1 MQWELER
8 GQGMA
13 RPYQALVLIS
23 AIALIAQGG
32 VAVAQNADVQ
42 VLHQELAHYSRSA
55 RMLKIEGSSRVM
67 VKVSPAGDIFSV
79 RVVEASNR
87 IFQNSAKL
95 AGWLSTFKPAIKNG
109 IAIEDSIT
117 LDYTFRL
124 SSPNHSSLQPF
135 PQNREQLV
143 ELLPNQICLYGN
155 WLSDHAYVRL
165 SEDRVYVGGIRVH
178 PDIPN
183 FSDSHAEWGFPEL
196 IEKALVSECRLQE
209 RELALRDLKLEA
221 IRNETLDMLKG
232 LRIIERAT
240 LLMSGEIRVE
250 TFRGETLEFELP
262 DPFDK
267 ILYHFLQPQSYP
279 AEESYY
285 FWLSELHPGLGQ
297 HLVIHTFQIKKVMSL
312 KNQTAIEIRRFLE
325 SAEKNQW
332 GGLDW
337 PEGLCG
343 LLSDMEAVLVK
354 PMVVKR
360 L

>member
-1 MQWELER
+1 
-8 GQGMA
+8 MA
-13 RPYQALVLIS
+13 KRHLKMKTLMLLCLLAKGGD
-23 AIALIAQGG
+23 AMAQ
-32 VAVAQNADVQ
+32 DSCLK
-42 VLHQELAHYSRSA
+42 VLHQEPAHYSRSA
-55 RMLKIEGSSRVM
+55 RILKIEGSSRVM
-67 VKVSPAGDIFSV
+67 VKVSPAGRIYSV
-79 RVVEASNR
+79 RVVEASNHA
-87 IFQNSAKL
+87 FLNPSKL
-95 AGWLSTFKPAIKNG
+95 AGWLSSFKPAVKNG
-109 IAIEDSIT
+109 IAVEDSIT

-124 SSPNHSSLQPF
+124 NASNNPNIKPF

-183 FSDSHAEWGFPEL
+183 FSDSHAEWGFPEF
-196 IEKALVSECRLQE
+196 IEKALVSECRMQE
-209 RELALRDLKLEA
+209 RELALRGLKLGA

-232 LRIIERAT
+232 LRVIKSAT
-240 LLMSGEIRVE
+240 LLMADEIRVE
-250 TFRGETLEFELP
+250 TIRGETLEFELP
-262 DPFDK
+262 DPFDDAQ
-267 ILYHFLQPQSYP
+267 YCFLQPRSYP

-297 HLVIHTFQIKKVMSL
+297 HLVIHSFQIQTLMSL
-312 KNQTAIEIRRFLE
+312 KNQTAIEIRGFWE
-325 SAEKNQW
+325 SAKPNQW
-332 GGLDW
+332 GGVDW
-337 PEGLCG
+337 PEGLGG